1 MLSYKHKR
9 KIIMTKSKL
18 LYLPIGILSIAT
30 LCSGYML
37 AGASVS
43 ADSQTVS
50 AAVTVLDAC
59 SMEGQDYSY
68 INTVTAGTTTTTES
82 DATKS
87 SLSVTCNDANG
98 FSIYAVG
105 SSPATAGGEPAEG
118 NTGLIGTSGVI
129 ATGNYTAS
137 PTNSYWAMKMTVDNS
152 TVSAGS
158 TVTNN
163 FTNYSAVPSTY
174 SEVVRVGGAT
184 AGNSTAEMRSDYL
197 VYMASN
203 QAAGTY
209 TGGVRY
215 VMTHPG
221 GTAPSSGN

>member
-18 LYLPIGILSIAT
+18 LYLPIGILSTAT

-82 DATKS
+82 DA
-87 SLSVTCNDANG
+87 NG

-105 SSPATAGGEPAEG
+105 YSPATAGGEPAEG
-118 NTGLIGTSGVI
+118 NTGLIGTSGSI

-152 TVSAGS
+152 TVSTGS